1 MINNTEEGAQT
12 VKETG
17 ESNNKIKIIPMA
29 QDTERVWEQRGQR
42 TLESL
47 CRPQQNQATKASQ
60 KPAPKLDNKL
70 NQSFVGQSLLK
81 ALRKQAARSQA
92 TRSQATKDRME
103 KNNIES
109 ATIIFFDET

>member
-47 CRPQQNQATKASQ
+47 CRLQQNQTTKASQ
-60 KPAPKLDNKL
+60 KPAPKLDNKP
-70 NQSFVGQSLLK
+70 NQSYVGQSLLK
-81 ALRKQAARSQA
+81 ALRKQAAE
-92 TRSQATKDRME
+92 SQATKDRMA